1 MRVHSSLI
9 FVTSCNS
16 CLFCSLI
23 AKSESASVT
32 GTEGGADDIFQKRE
46 NREEKKTERDK
57 RHERE
62 YKKGYFVAVVHYKQL
77 RDSSFFYEA
86 SPFRP
91 VN

>member
-62 YKKGYFVAVVHYKQL
+62 YKKGYFVAVCIINNFAILH
-77 RDSSFFYEA
+77 FFTKH
-86 SPFRP
+86 PHLDP
-91 VN
+91 